1 MAHRVAY
8 CMGLVLLLNSLPL
21 AAQPA
26 LVAIEKTVA
35 LVHPVPNIAVEELK
49 EKLASGDSAKLVL
62 FDTRRLEEY
71 KISHIRLAIQ
81 LNPDMAAKDFIK
93 KYGAEIKGKQVVFYC
108 SVGYRSS
115 IFVERVQ
122 ERALAGG
129 VLSLAN
135 LRGGIFRWY
144 NEGNALV
151 DQRGETDAIHPYD
164 RFWGRLIK
172 ERDRRGGGRE

>member
-1 MAHRVAY
+1 
-8 CMGLVLLLNSLPL
+8 MGLALLLNSLPL

-26 LVAIEKTVA
+26 LAAIEKTVA
-35 LVHPVPNIAVEELK
+35 LVHPVPNIAVGELE

-71 KISHIRLAIQ
+71 KPSHIRLAIQ
-81 LNPDMAAKDFIK
+81 LDPDMTAKEFIK

-122 ERALAGG
+122 ERALASGA
-129 VLSLAN
+129 LSLAN

-144 NEGNALV
+144 NENKALV
-151 DQRGETDAIHPYD
+151 DQRGGTDAIHPYD
-164 RFWGRLIK
+164 RFWGRLIEK
-172 ERDRRGGGRE
+172 RSSRGEERK